1 MGEIRE
7 KDIWAP
13 VVAFKILHIK
23 ELLVSFGSLKFKGMQ
38 AIYIWSWDSADGLS
52 QNNLIFT
59 KIIKTQ
65 KENKTKKH
73 EINQPA
79 IKAS

>member
-1 MGEIRE
+1 
-7 KDIWAP
+7 
-13 VVAFKILHIK
+13 
-23 ELLVSFGSLKFKGMQ
+23 MQ